1 MDIQFAKCE
10 STNISRLF
18 DDNRFSISEKIRDN
32 IDWDKVFSAIIS
44 YQYTHNGNMMR
55 FAKSN
60 LISKG
65 IERWSNGYLKFVDGT
80 GHDFVTADGYKVEL
94 KSGLSMF
101 HPKSQNTTDII
112 VKNMNGSVADLTK
125 YDKTFDFLLIVEPG
139 LAALTDWETAKPYF
153 KENSDTI
160 KVKLDYKHIEFIK
173 RIHSIKNTKSDLAD
187 RYEEA
192 TQKALD
198 DIDKAFAWT
207 N

>member
-1 MDIQFAKCE
+1 MIQLAKCK

-18 DDNRFSISEKIRDN
+18 EDGRFSVSEKIRDN
-32 IDWDKVFSAIIS
+32 IDWDKVFSVIVS
-44 YQYTHNGNMMR
+44 YQYTHNHNMMR

-65 IERWSNGYLKFVDGT
+65 IERWSNGYLKFVDET

-94 KSGLSMF
+94 KSGLTMF
-101 HPKSQNTTDII
+101 HKKAQNTASIV

-125 YDKTFDFLLIVEPG
+125 YEKTFDFLLIVEPG
-139 LAALTDWETAKPYF
+139 LAALTDWETAQPYF
-153 KENSDTI
+153 KENFDTI
-160 KVKLDYKHIEFIK
+160 KVQLDFKHIEFIK
-173 RIHSIKNTKSDLAD
+173 RIQNIKNTESDLAD

-198 DIDKAFAWT
+198 DIDKAFIWT